1 MCISPERS
9 HSCRTNSCFQA
20 RAVLGDRTCISLEG
34 DVLGPSGAPPHR
46 PRARVCQ
53 CTALLPAN
61 PPQLLTGARA
71 DVRHVDEGPCVLDQ
85 SGVMQRDARAE
96 ALGVHRLTELRVGH
110 GDGGFVIPC
119 GKKLQLRPLSL
130 GRALLQA
137 PATPH
142 SVPQR
147 SGAHADGRFALLL
160 VVLQPGLET
169 GTAWG
174 HCVCLGARGDAGPR
188 PPPCHRPSAVLT
200 QLLDALLVLD
210 EELDPWDV
218 DVQAGA
224 LRGPLHRRVKAA
236 VILAV
241 R

>member
-1 MCISPERS
+1 MHLPGALPTPALPTAASGHGQRWGTGP
-9 HSCRTNSCFQA
+9 A
-20 RAVLGDRTCISLEG
+20 PLWKGTCWAQCPK
-34 DVLGPSGAPPHR
+34 GPPTPAL
-46 PRARVCQ
+46 

-61 PPQLLTGARA
+61 PPQPLTGAGA
-71 DVRHVDEGPCVLDQ
+71 DVRHVDEGSRVLDQ

-110 GDGGFVIPC
+110 RDGGFVIPC

-137 PATPH
+137 PAAPRPAPPALWGT
-142 SVPQR
+142 R
-147 SGAHADGRFALLL
+147 GGRFALLL
-160 VVLQPGLET
+160 AVLQPGLGT

-174 HCVCLGARGDAGPR
+174 QCACLGARWDAGPR
-188 PPPCHRPSAVLT
+188 PSPRRGASAVLT

-210 EELDPWDV
+210 EELDPRDV

-224 LRGPLHRRVKAA
+224 LRRPLHRRVKAA

>member
-1 MCISPERS
+1 MCTSPERS
-9 HSCRTNSCFQA
+9 HSCRTNSCFQT

-34 DVLGPSGAPPHR
+34 DVLGHSGAPPHR

-53 CTALLPAN
+53 YTALLSAN

-110 GDGGFVIPC
+110 WDGGFVIPC
-119 GKKLQLRPLSL
+119 GKKLKLRPLSL

-142 SVPQR
+142 SAPQR
-147 SGAHADGRFALLL
+147 SGAHADGRFDLLL

-174 HCVCLGARGDAGPR
+174 HCVPWGQRGCWPTSPPR
-188 PPPCHRPSAVLT
+188 HRPSTALT